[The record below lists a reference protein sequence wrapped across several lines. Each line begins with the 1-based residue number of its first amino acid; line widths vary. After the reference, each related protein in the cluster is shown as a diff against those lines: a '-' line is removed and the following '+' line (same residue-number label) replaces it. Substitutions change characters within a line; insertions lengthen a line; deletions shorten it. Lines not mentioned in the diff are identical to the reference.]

1 MKFRDVSYVT
11 IRGNMPSWRC
21 VQAMDPR
28 SFPNE
33 KAAHAQLDRILASP
47 PFANSIR
54 SRRFLRYVVE
64 NSIRVGDEPLK
75 EYAIAVE
82 AFDRDASYDPA
93 VDATVRVEA
102 GRLRLRLREYYA
114 NAGRN
119 DPLLIEIPR

>member
-1 MKFRDVSYVT
+1 
-11 IRGNMPSWRC
+11 
-21 VQAMDPR
+21 MDPR

-54 SRRFLRYVVE
+54 SQRFLRYVVE
-64 NSIRVGDEPLK
+64 NSIRAGDEPLK

-93 VDATVRVEA
+93 VDATVPSTSTTTRGAVDILVL
-102 GRLRLRLREYYA
+102 LRCV
-114 NAGRN
+114 
-119 DPLLIEIPR
+119 IF